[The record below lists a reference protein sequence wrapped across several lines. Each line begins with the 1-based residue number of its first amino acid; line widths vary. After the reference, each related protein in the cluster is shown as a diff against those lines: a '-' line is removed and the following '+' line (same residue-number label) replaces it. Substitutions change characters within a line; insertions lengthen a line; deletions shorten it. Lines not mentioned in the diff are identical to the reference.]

1 MEEIWKPIKGY
12 EGIYDISNYGRVKS
26 LKRKTNNQT
35 GKEDLILVAHLDK
48 DKYPTTVIS
57 KNGKSK
63 TYRIHRLV
71 WEAFGE
77 GDRDGMNIQIDHID
91 NDRSNPRIDNLQLL
105 DHRANTC
112 KARQRNRKTDLPIG
126 VYLADRGKPYKV
138 SITQNGVR
146 KYLGRYNSPE
156 EAGEVYQKALRE
168 IQCQKEK

>member
-91 NDRSNPRIDNLQLL
+91 NDRSNPRIDNL
-105 DHRANTC
+105 
-112 KARQRNRKTDLPIG
+112 
-126 VYLADRGKPYKV
+126 
-138 SITQNGVR
+138 
-146 KYLGRYNSPE
+146 
-156 EAGEVYQKALRE
+156 
-168 IQCQKEK
+168 